1 MNNKHM
7 MYAVCTT
14 AALSSSALFFNLE
27 AEAAQPAT
35 VNATSLNVRALPST
49 SGAIVG
55 KLYKGNTINVL
66 TEQQGWAKIQLN
78 GKDAW
83 ISSEYIEKK
92 HHPLLPQMLSQ
103 NKQRLTRAL

>member
-1 MNNKHM
+1 M
-7 MYAVCTT
+7 
-14 AALSSSALFFNLE
+14 
-27 AEAAQPAT
+27 
-35 VNATSLNVRALPST
+35 RAIPST

-92 HHPLLPQMLSQ
+92 HHPQMLFQ
-103 NKQRLTRAL
+103 NK